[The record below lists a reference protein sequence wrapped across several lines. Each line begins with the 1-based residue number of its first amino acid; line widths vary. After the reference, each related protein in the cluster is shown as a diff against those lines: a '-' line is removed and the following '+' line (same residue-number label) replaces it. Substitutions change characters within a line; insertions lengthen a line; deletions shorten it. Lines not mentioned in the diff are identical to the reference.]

1 MNSCESS
8 VACTTTASTIRSPVA
23 ASRRRGSLRP
33 RLERAVGRL
42 LFWEGVPRGRAR
54 VELTLLDADAMRRLN
69 RRATGRRGLTDVLA
83 FALPQPD
90 DALLGDVY
98 ICPAA
103 ARRWVKNGG
112 RGKGGGR
119 ARAVDG
125 ARRAARSGLRPPR
138 WAGPNPV
145 RDVASPGALRTPAP
159 RTRAGTVTL
168 TDAALTLGGALVAG
182 AAALWAGLLAL
193 GEEAAVGEA
202 LHTLGDAPPTTVGA
216 RVPLHRALHVARLA
230 LLVLGAVAAGHALG
244 WWGRPWAEALGSW
257 AVAAAF
263 LFIVGDALP
272 RSLARVAPELA
283 ATALPL
289 ARRTL
294 APFGPLLWLLA
305 WVDKGLHGLVATP
318 RPLEPDLG
326 AAQRDMLLGVFTLA
340 DTRVDEVMTPRLDM
354 VAVDLAAASEE
365 VIEAFRQSEHSR
377 LPVYDGT
384 PDNIAGVVFAKDLV
398 PFAMGLGENDAAG
411 AARWQDL
418 VRPAAFVPETKTLDS
433 QLRDFQRG
441 PAHLAIVVDEFG
453 GTSGLITL
461 EDILE
466 EIVGDIRDEHD
477 VGEAPS
483 IRQDGDRYWVDGR
496 VTLDDLSQAL
506 GRPFEHPE
514 VSTVGG
520 LVYSV
525 LGRVPRA
532 GDELTLDGYQVVV
545 ERVDRRRVTSVLL
558 QRQR

>member
-1 MNSCESS
+1 M
-8 VACTTTASTIRSPVA
+8 
-23 ASRRRGSLRP
+23 
-33 RLERAVGRL
+33 
-42 LFWEGVPRGRAR
+42 
-54 VELTLLDADAMRRLN
+54 
-69 RRATGRRGLTDVLA
+69 
-83 FALPQPD
+83 
-90 DALLGDVY
+90 
-98 ICPAA
+98 
-103 ARRWVKNGG
+103 
-112 RGKGGGR
+112 
-119 ARAVDG
+119 
-125 ARRAARSGLRPPR
+125 
-138 WAGPNPV
+138 
-145 RDVASPGALRTPAP
+145 
-159 RTRAGTVTL
+159 TL
-168 TDAALTLGGALVAG
+168 TGAALTLGGALVGAG
-182 AAALWAGLLAL
+182 AALWAGLLAL

-216 RVPLHRALHVARLA
+216 RVPLHRALHVGRLA

-244 WWGRPWAEALGSW
+244 WWDRPWAQALGSW

-283 ATALPL
+283 ASALPL

-294 APFGPLLWLLA
+294 APFGPLMWLLA

-318 RPLEPDLG
+318 RPLQPDLG

-354 VAVDLAAASEE
+354 VAVDLAAASDE
-365 VIEAFRQSEHSR
+365 VVEAFRQSEHSR

-384 PDNIAGVVFAKDLV
+384 PDNISGVVFAKDLV
-398 PFAMGLGENDAAG
+398 PFAMGIGGEGTA

-466 EIVGDIRDEHD
+466 EIVGEIHDEHD
-477 VGEAPS
+477 VGEKPS
-483 IRQDGDRYWVDGR
+483 IRQEGDRYWVDGR

-545 ERVDRRRVTSVLL
+545 ERVDRRRVSSVLL